1 MKGIIN
7 KENYKEFKM
16 GIKSK
21 NLFIMKDKGINIPDF
36 FCIDDKWKE
45 DEVKDFIKFQFKN
58 TKLFSV
64 RSSSSVE
71 DGINASFA
79 GQFSTYL
86 SVEKDKITKYINK
99 CFEYKKDNKVQDYCS
114 ANKINIDN
122 MYMNIIVQEMIEA
135 DYSGVIF
142 TANPQGILNE
152 AVIVIGE
159 GVGNNVVDNKV
170 DTTSYYY
177 NLSDNKYYYETQGN
191 SKVLDYTIIDEL
203 IEVSRKIEA
212 IFGSYLDIEFA
223 IKNKNIYILQSRP
236 ITTIREDHKKIVLD
250 NSNIVESY
258 PKITLPLTE
267 SFIKESYYK
276 VFRSLLTRLSRE
288 KKTVEQNDEILR
300 NMLNVANG
308 RVYYRISSW
317 YDIILFLPF
326 NKKIIPVWQEMMGIT
341 EKEVISNLGKKVD
354 KLTYLKVTYS
364 FINLIITSPKKM
376 NNLNEYFDN
385 MIGDIY
391 TKLKK
396 CNKNND
402 LIKIYKDL
410 EEDIIK
416 RWDITLVNDM
426 YSFIFTG
433 LLKFQLKK
441 KKVKDYE
448 AKTNMLISN
457 ISNLESMKPI
467 EELISIAKYIKEI
480 NICSELKDITTNE
493 EYYTYINEEKNKKVK
508 EVFSNYIQVYGDRNI
523 DELKLESKTFRTD
536 PSLFIKKILGY
547 VEDDNL
553 NNLLQKS
560 EKSNLSNYE
569 LSKLGKFYLNKAA
582 LGIRNRERSRLNR
595 GRLYGI
601 MRTIILN
608 ISENFVYDN
617 KIEKREDIF
626 YLYYDEV
633 QDTINGKDIDL
644 KKLIK
649 ERKEEYDIYNMLP
662 SYSRLIFKDKVINKK
677 PLNINSVSR
686 RSTNDIILGIP
697 CSTGIVEGE
706 VVVIEDYD
714 ETIDIKDKILV
725 TKTTDPGWIFLI
737 VRAKG
742 IIAEKGSLLS
752 HTAIISRE
760 LQKPS
765 VVGIKD
771 ITELLKTGD
780 YISLNGE
787 NGEIRI
793 INRI

>member
-7 KENYKEFKM
+7 KENYKEFEM

-45 DEVKDFIKFQFKN
+45 NEVKDFIEFQFKN
-58 TKLFSV
+58 TNLFSV

-79 GQFSTYL
+79 GQFATYL
-86 SVEKDKITKYINK
+86 NVEKDNITKYINE
-99 CFEYKKDNKVQDYCS
+99 CFEYKKDSKIQDYCS
-114 ANKINIDN
+114 ANKINVDN
-122 MYMNIIVQEMIEA
+122 MYMNIIIQEMIEA

-159 GVGNNVVDNKV
+159 GVGNNVVEDKV

-177 NLSDNKYYYETQGN
+177 NLSDNKYYYETQGR
-191 SKVLDYTIIDEL
+191 SKVLDCTIIDEL
-203 IEVSRKIEA
+203 IEVSRKIED
-212 IFGSYLDIEFA
+212 IFGCYLDIEFA
-223 IKNKNIYILQSRP
+223 IKDNNIYILQSRP
-236 ITTIREDHKKIVLD
+236 ITTIKGDYTKIVLD

-276 VFRSLLTRLSRE
+276 VFKSLLTRLSRE
-288 KKTVEQNDEILR
+288 KETVKKNDDILR

-326 NKKIIPVWQEMMGIT
+326 NKKIIPVWQEMMGVT
-341 EKEVISNLGKKVD
+341 EKEVISSLKKKIGKF
-354 KLTYLKVTYS
+354 THLKVTYS
-364 FINLIITSPKKM
+364 FINLIITNPKKM
-376 NNLNEYFDN
+376 NKLNEYFDN
-385 MIGDIY
+385 VVKDIY
-391 TKLKK
+391 TRLEK
-396 CNKNND
+396 CNKNKE
-402 LIKIYKDL
+402 LIEFYKDI
-410 EEDIIK
+410 EKDIVE

-433 LLKFQLKK
+433 LFKFQLKK
-441 KKVKDYE
+441 KKIKDYE
-448 AKTNMLISN
+448 AKTNMFISN

-467 EELISIAKYIKEI
+467 EELICIAKYIKKI
-480 NICSELKDITTNE
+480 NIYSELKDITTNE
-493 EYYTYINEEKNKKVK
+493 EYYTYINKEKNNKVK
-508 EVFSNYIQVYGDRNI
+508 EVFSNYIQAYGDRNI

-536 PSLFIKKILGY
+536 PNLFVKKILRY
-547 VEDDNL
+547 VEDDSL
-553 NNLLQKS
+553 HNLLK
-560 EKSNLSNYE
+560 KTKKDNLISYE
-569 LSKLGKFYLNKAA
+569 LNKLDKFYLKKVAI
-582 LGIRNRERSRLNR
+582 GIRNRERSRLNR

-601 MRTIILN
+601 MRTIILR
-608 ISENFVYDN
+608 IAENFVYED
-617 KIEKREDIF
+617 KLEKREDIF
-626 YLYYDEV
+626 YLYYDEIEN
-633 QDTINGKDIDL
+633 TINGQNINL
-644 KKLIK
+644 KRLIK

-662 SYSRLIFKDKVINKK
+662 SYSRLIFKDKVTNKK

-686 RSTNDIILGIP
+686 KNTNNIIVGIP

-787 NGEIRI
+787 NGQIKILSRA
-793 INRI
+793 